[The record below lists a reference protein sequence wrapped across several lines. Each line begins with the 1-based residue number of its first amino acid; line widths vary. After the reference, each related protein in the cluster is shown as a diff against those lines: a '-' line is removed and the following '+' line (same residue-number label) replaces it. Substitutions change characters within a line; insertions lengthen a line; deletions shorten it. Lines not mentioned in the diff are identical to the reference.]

1 MWLNHRRE
9 NLGSCEWSGIDHSG
23 LCKRWAMW
31 IERSGSLSGC
41 VAVDAEDGCLWN
53 GCLDNQKLNVSRL
66 HYTPKNWL
74 SGTYTTRLLLD
85 KFMFWATGDSEP
97 PHFFLGRNNTKQ
109 NYIKFHTRVSAS
121 CPKTLHSTD
130 RFLSVVF
137 FFFSYMKHKA
147 NIFKANKIL
156 FKEFHMLWFLPLHIK
171 VILVPLK

>member
-1 MWLNHRRE
+1 
-9 NLGSCEWSGIDHSG
+9 
-23 LCKRWAMW
+23 MW

-53 GCLDNQKLNVSRL
+53 GCLDNQKLNVSHL

-85 KFMFWATGDSEP
+85 KFTFWATGDSEP

-121 CPKTLHSTD
+121 CPKTLRSTD

-137 FFFSYMKHKA
+137 FFLVIW
-147 NIFKANKIL
+147 NIRQTYLKPIKLYLRNFTCCDFFHCTSRL
-156 FKEFHMLWFLPLHIK
+156 F
-171 VILVPLK
+171 